1 MTQQALDYW
10 KSEILLKKIT
20 ALDSSVPKWLI
31 EEEVTKYS
39 ENTVLLVSKI
49 KISSLFKKNI
59 YIYFSYTVVYLL
71 KKIMWLKHLNVLP
84 NYGNVSDVV
93 WSVSVPVFS
102 QSIKPCLIW
111 VVTHI
116 SIFQSHLQHRESPE
130 SHRKRNTLVQKITKQ
145 GEKLK

>member
-49 KISSLFKKNI
+49 KISSLFLKKYIFFFLHSGLPFKKNN
-59 YIYFSYTVVYLL
+59 VV
-71 KKIMWLKHLNVLP
+71 KA
-84 NYGNVSDVV
+84 
-93 WSVSVPVFS
+93 FE
-102 QSIKPCLIW
+102 C
-111 VVTHI
+111 
-116 SIFQSHLQHRESPE
+116 SP
-130 SHRKRNTLVQKITKQ
+130 
-145 GEKLK
+145 

>member
-10 KSEILLKKIT
+10 KSEIPLKKIT

-49 KISSLFKKNI
+49 KISSLFKKKI

-111 VVTHI
+111 VVTYFPI
-116 SIFQSHLQHRESPE
+116 SFTTQ
-130 SHRKRNTLVQKITKQ
+130 RKPRIPQK
-145 GEKLK
+145 EKHAGSENHKTRRKTEVG

>member
-10 KSEILLKKIT
+10 KSEIPLKKIT

-39 ENTVLLVSKI
+39 ENTVLLISKI
-49 KISSLFKKNI
+49 KISSLFKKYI

-84 NYGNVSDVV
+84 NYRNVSDVV

-130 SHRKRNTLVQKITKQ
+130 SHRKRNTLVQKIKKQ

>member
-10 KSEILLKKIT
+10 KSEIPLKKIT

-59 YIYFSYTVVYLL
+59 YIYFSYTVVYLF
-71 KKIMWLKHLNVLP
+71 KKNNV
-84 NYGNVSDVV
+84 VKA
-93 WSVSVPVFS
+93 FE
-102 QSIKPCLIW
+102 C
-111 VVTHI
+111 
-116 SIFQSHLQHRESPE
+116 SP
-130 SHRKRNTLVQKITKQ
+130 
-145 GEKLK
+145 

>member
-10 KSEILLKKIT
+10 KSEIPLKKIT

-49 KISSLFKKNI
+49 KISSLFLKK
-59 YIYFSYTVVYLL
+59 YFFFSYTVVYLL